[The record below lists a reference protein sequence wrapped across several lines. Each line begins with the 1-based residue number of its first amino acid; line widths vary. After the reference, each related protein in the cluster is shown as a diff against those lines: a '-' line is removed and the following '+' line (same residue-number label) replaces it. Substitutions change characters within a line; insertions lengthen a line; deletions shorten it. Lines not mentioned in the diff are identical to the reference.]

1 MLDNDPEKK
10 KLMRDVV
17 IDQIYNAAT
26 TDRNIVFISAD
37 FGAQSLDKFRNEL
50 PDQFIHAGISEQN
63 MVDLSSGLSISGKQV
78 FLYAMAPFITARC
91 YEQIKCSISAMNQK
105 VTLVGIGVGLGY
117 ADAGPTH
124 YTTEDISTMRV
135 FPNIELLTPADAY
148 STKVITQE
156 CMKKPKFRFFTN

>member
-63 MVDLSSGLSISGKQV
+63 MVDLSSGLSISHGA
-78 FLYAMAPFITARC
+78 LYNCP
-91 YEQIKCSISAMNQK
+91 
-105 VTLVGIGVGLGY
+105 
-117 ADAGPTH
+117 
-124 YTTEDISTMRV
+124 
-135 FPNIELLTPADAY
+135 LL
-148 STKVITQE
+148 
-156 CMKKPKFRFFTN
+156 